1 MTNQEFSNEFDI
13 LYNNITSNQ
22 APGLNEYEKSVFL
35 TKAQDE
41 IIKAYFNPK
50 TNKVQEGFDG
60 SERRQIDFSMLV
72 KVASFEVHRESEKS
86 TEASTNELPP
96 AGPVDPVIISFGKA
110 AFDNNDN
117 SKSVNLGKLNILMI
131 INEYIL
137 VTRDSDTKDVRLTV
151 IPISY
156 NEYDRIMS
164 KPFKRPTKFNAWRLL
179 NSSDLTNTADL
190 IVGPNDTI
198 KKYVVRYVKRPKPI
212 ILANAIEGDLT
223 IDGENKETP
232 CELDPILHP
241 ELLQRAVELAS
252 AVYKGDLSTQLALGQ
267 VSQTEIG
274 MVTQGGK

>member
-1 MTNQEFSNEFDI
+1 MTNQEFSNEFDV
-13 LYNNITSNQ
+13 LYDNITSNQ

-72 KVASFEVHRESEKS
+72 KVASFEAHRESEK
-86 TEASTNELPP
+86 EALTNELLPSEP
-96 AGPVDPVIISFGKA
+96 IDPVIIPFGEA
-110 AFDNNDN
+110 AFDDNSN

-137 VTRDSDTKDVRLTV
+137 VTRDDNPKDVRLTV
-151 IPISY
+151 IPINY

-164 KPFKRPTKFNAWRLL
+164 KPFKRPTKFSAWRLL
-179 NSSDLTNTADL
+179 SSSDSSNTADL

-212 ILANAIEGDLT
+212 ILANAIEGDFT
-223 IDGENKETP
+223 IGEENKETP

-267 VSQTEIG
+267 MSQTEMG
-274 MVTQGGK
+274 MLTQGGK

>member
-72 KVASFEVHRESEKS
+72 KVASFEAHRESEKP
-86 TEASTNELPP
+86 TEAPTNEPSP
-96 AGPVDPVIISFGKA
+96 SEPIDPVIIPFGKA

-267 VSQTEIG
+267 VSQTEMG

>member
-86 TEASTNELPP
+86 TEASTNEPSP
-96 AGPVDPVIISFGKA
+96 SEPIDPVIIPFGKA

>member
-72 KVASFEVHRESEKS
+72 KVASFEAHRESEKP
-86 TEASTNELPP
+86 TEASTNEPSP
-96 AGPVDPVIISFGKA
+96 SEPIDPVIIPFGKA

>member
-72 KVASFEVHRESEKS
+72 KVASFEAHRESEKS
-86 TEASTNELPP
+86 TEASTNELSPSEP
-96 AGPVDPVIISFGKA
+96 IDPVIIPFGKA

-267 VSQTEIG
+267 VSQTEMG